1 MKSGVR
7 EKGLVWNN
15 GTKKEIGGQEGG
27 EKERAAG
34 RKVKRKDDQGTKD
47 SRIGVETEKRG
58 SSNGIGGTVR
68 KNKAK
73 DRRLERKEATTKRGD
88 RHRESERN

>member
-1 MKSGVR
+1 MKSGVQ

-15 GTKKEIGGQEGG
+15 GTKKEIGGL
-27 EKERAAG
+27 AG